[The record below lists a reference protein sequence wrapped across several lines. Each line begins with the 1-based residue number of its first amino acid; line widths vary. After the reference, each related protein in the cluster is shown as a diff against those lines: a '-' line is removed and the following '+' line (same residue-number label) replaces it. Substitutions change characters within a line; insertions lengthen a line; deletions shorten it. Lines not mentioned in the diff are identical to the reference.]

1 MFEGFFWFA
10 IFDSGIFLG
19 GKFGKYFIRWLELS
33 RGFWGCSFN
42 NLNIPDGA
50 HISCLRSSAN
60 KVQPSKAQGVG
71 VNYLCF
77 LEIFTAR
84 KLAMGFFVVNF
95 WSRDLFRF
103 CWKP

>member
-1 MFEGFFWFA
+1 MGLQFSIQGFFG
-10 IFDSGIFLG
+10 D

-33 RGFWGCSFN
+33 RAFGGCSFN
-42 NLNIPDGA
+42 NLNIPYGA

-60 KVQPSKAQGVG
+60 KVQPSKVQGVG

-84 KLAMGFFVVNF
+84 KFAMGFFVVNF